1 VRAIFMKMEVMLTSK
16 YGTRV
21 VYMSVK
27 CPRIPDDE
35 EKIKNKTE
43 KKFRNRI
50 IRIKDVRDL

>member
-1 VRAIFMKMEVMLTSK
+1 MKMEVMLTSK

-50 IRIKDVRDL
+50 IRIKGVRDL